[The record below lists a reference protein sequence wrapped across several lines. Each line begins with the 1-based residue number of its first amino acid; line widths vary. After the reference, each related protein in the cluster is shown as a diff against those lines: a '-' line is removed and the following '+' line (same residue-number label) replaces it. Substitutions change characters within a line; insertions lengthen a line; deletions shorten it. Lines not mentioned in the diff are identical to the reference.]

1 VKRAADFLA
10 ETVGLDAGVLGAGAI
25 DAAVRARCAALAVDE
40 ASLVDRLRRDPAE
53 AESFLAGLLVHE
65 TWLFRDRAPFEL
77 LGSIAARAARSGT
90 LPLRVLSFPCA
101 TGEEAWS
108 IAATLLDTGLAPG
121 DFRVLA
127 CDLEP
132 GALRTARRG
141 VYPERAFRGTGDLR
155 AARLF
160 PRDREAGGSV
170 AAPPDA
176 RPSVEFRRAN
186 LLGVAG
192 LRGEGPF
199 DVVFCRNALV
209 YMTPTARARVVEGL
223 REILAPGGVLVVGHS
238 EVPTLLA
245 RGFAAIGPPGAFAV
259 ATTPSA
265 GEVAASAA
273 AAFIRE
279 GARSPRPERE
289 SARPDTAAVR
299 ARDPRPRPPSPAASA
314 PEPGPGDRVAPST
327 GVVLAA
333 GSARADGAASAGVAA
348 TAAPETLEEARRLA
362 DAGHLLPAE
371 RLVRSVLRHGPDSAE
386 AHLLLGVLLVA
397 GRREAEA
404 RLALER
410 ALYLDPGCE
419 EALLHLAALAERG
432 GDAVHAARLRARAG
446 RAEDRS

>member
-1 VKRAADFLA
+1 VKRAAADFLA
-10 ETVGLDAGVLGAGAI
+10 EAAGLDAGVLGAGAL

-65 TWLFRDRAPFEL
+65 TWLFRDRVPFEL

-90 LPLRVLSFPCA
+90 LPLRILSFPCA

-108 IAATLLDTGLAPG
+108 IAATLLDAGLAPA

-141 VYPERAFRGTGDLR
+141 VYPQRAFRGTGDLR

-160 PRDREAGGSV
+160 PPTREADGCV

-186 LLGVAG
+186 LLDVAE

-199 DVVFCRNALV
+199 DAVFCRNALV
-209 YMTPTARARVVEGL
+209 YMTPAARARVVEGL
-223 REILAPGGVLVVGHS
+223 RRILAPGGVLVVGHS

-245 RGFAAIGPPGAFAV
+245 RGFAAVGPPGAFAV
-259 ATTPSA
+259 APTPVT
-265 GEVAASAA
+265 GEVAALLPD
-273 AAFIRE
+273 

-289 SARPDTAAVR
+289 SARPDGSAAR
-299 ARDPRPRPPSPAASA
+299 GRDPRLHSPAPASSA
-314 PEPGPGDRVAPST
+314 PEPGPGSPVAAST
-327 GVVLAA
+327 GVVHAA
-333 GSARADGAASAGVAA
+333 GSVRPQGAASAGVATIA
-348 TAAPETLEEARRLA
+348 GPETLEEARRLA

-371 RLVRSVLRHGPDSAE
+371 RLLREVLRHRPDSAE

-397 GRREAEA
+397 GRSEAEA

-432 GDAVHAARLRARAG
+432 GDAIHAARLRARAG